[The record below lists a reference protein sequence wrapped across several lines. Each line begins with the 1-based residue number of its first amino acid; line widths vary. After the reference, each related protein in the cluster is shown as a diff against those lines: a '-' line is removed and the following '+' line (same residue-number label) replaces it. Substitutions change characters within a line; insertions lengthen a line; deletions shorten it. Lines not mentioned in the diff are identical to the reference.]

1 MPQEKFPILG
11 TSEETLKAW
20 QRILTYM
27 FSNIAPDNLTKYAP
41 GNNSIKDYMID
52 FGSGAGQVDA
62 SDVPFQNTS
71 TDITGNTVNDAL
83 TNLISHT
90 KHGKVEV
97 EFSSGH
103 GTLPLSGF
111 TTTPD
116 VFAQFTTNGFA
127 VVTGCNAVNS
137 TQADIYAANTDS
149 TTLYSGTR
157 TLTYFA
163 IGK

>member
-11 TSEETLKAW
+11 TPQETLKAW

-52 FGSGAGQVDA
+52 FGSGTGQVNA
-62 SDVPFQNTS
+62 SDIPFQNTS
-71 TDITGNTVNDAL
+71 TEITGNTVSDAL
-83 TNLISHT
+83 TNIIKNI
-90 KHGKVEV
+90 KHGQVTAT
-97 EFSSGH
+97 FSSGLY
-103 GTLPLSGF
+103 TLPLSGF

-116 VFAQFTTNGFA
+116 VFAQFSTNGPQ
-127 VVTGCNAVNS
+127 VVTACNTVNS
-137 TQADIYAANTDS
+137 TQADIYATDFNS

-163 IGK
+163 VGR